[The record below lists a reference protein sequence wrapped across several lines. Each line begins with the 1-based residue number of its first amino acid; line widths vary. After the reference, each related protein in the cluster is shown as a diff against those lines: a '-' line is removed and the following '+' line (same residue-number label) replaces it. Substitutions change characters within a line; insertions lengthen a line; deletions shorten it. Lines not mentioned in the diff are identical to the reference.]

1 MDKAVAGVPRW
12 DLSSIFSSFD
22 GNDYKNALIEYTSGM
37 DSLDKRLKDEKGQ
50 MNDFCQW
57 LADYLAASNKVGA
70 LEESLNAYAYT
81 AYSTDTTNTDYLNNL
96 SKLEEMSLQS
106 KAQGLVF
113 QDILTRNSQDL
124 STFYTSFPQFAQYKY
139 VLEQIIEDGRHR
151 MSQAEE
157 QLADDLCRTGGAAWS
172 RLHEQVISNLM
183 DSATGKTFNEIRNE
197 AYSPDASVRRK
208 AWETEISLLKSM
220 EIPVAAALNN
230 IKGATVALNRR
241 RGWNHALSR
250 ALSSANMGEKTLAAL
265 IGAIEDSLPF
275 WRKYLQLKGRLLG
288 GAGST
293 CSVAGSGAAS
303 PSGEPGTDSN
313 AVGETGCHFYD
324 MFAPLPQPYSG
335 AGSSCGAKAGS
346 SGLSETHDSSVKM
359 DGWTFEEARNYIT
372 EKFYGFSKDMGD
384 FARTAFENNWIDAEV
399 RKGKV
404 GGAYCIDFPSKGVS
418 RVLSNF
424 TGSFSDVTT
433 LAHELGHAY
442 HHHCIAGLD
451 YGLIHYPM
459 TLAET
464 ASIFAEN
471 IIMKDVIGRC
481 EGFDKLQLMELH
493 LQDSCQVLVDILS
506 RFYFERSVFEERE
519 KGELSASDFCR
530 LMAQAQEKSYGNG
543 LSSQRHE
550 YMWAVKT
557 HYYSPDLDFY
567 NFPYAFG
574 LLFALGL
581 HAQYQQQGASFAE
594 KYQSLLKDTGSFSCE
609 EVCRRAGFDI
619 ETKEFWAAGI
629 ASFNSELEALLDYEK
644 SLAKA

>member
-1 MDKAVAGVPRW
+1 MRKNPPRW
-12 DLSSIFSSFD
+12 DLTSIFSCFD
-22 GNDYKNALIEYTSGM
+22 GADYQQALVEYAEGMND
-37 DSLDKRLKDEKGQ
+37 LDKRLADEAGRKV
-50 MNDFCQW
+50 NFCQW
-57 LADYLAASNKVGA
+57 LADYLVASNRIGA
-70 LEESLNAYAYT
+70 LEESLNAYAYSS
-81 AYSTDTTNTDYLNNL
+81 YSTDTTNTDYLNNL
-96 SKLEEMSLQS
+96 SKLEEMALQS
-106 KAQGLVF
+106 NAQALVF
-113 QDILTRNSQDL
+113 QGILTEYTQEL
-124 STFYTSFPQFAQYKY
+124 STFYTSFPQFSQYQY
-139 VLEQIIEDGRHR
+139 VLEQVIADGKHR
-151 MSQAEE
+151 MSGEE
-157 QLADDLCRTGGAAWS
+157 EKLAADLCRTGGAAWS
-172 RLHEQVISNLM
+172 RLHEQVISNLT
-183 DSATGKTFNEIRNE
+183 DTATGKTFNEIRNE
-197 AYSPDASVRRK
+197 AYSPDPAVRKK
-208 AWETEISLLKSM
+208 AWETEISLLQSV
-220 EIPVAAALNN
+220 EIPIAAALNN
-230 IKGATVALNRR
+230 LKGATVTLNRR
-241 RGWNHALSR
+241 RGWNEAIDR
-250 ALSSANMGEKTLAAL
+250 ALSSANMGKKTLAAL

-275 WRKYLQLKGRLLG
+275 WREYLQLKGRLLQAAG
-288 GAGST
+288 ETESGKSDSGST
-293 CSVAGSGAAS
+293 SETAS
-303 PSGEPGTDSN
+303 Q
-313 AVGETGCHFYD
+313 GCAFYD
-324 MFAPLPQPYSG
+324 LFAPLPKVLGEASV
-335 AGSSCGAKAGS
+335 SD
-346 SGLSETHDSSVKM
+346 ENSVKM
-359 DGWTFEEARNYIT
+359 EGWTFDEARSYIT

-384 FARTAFENNWIDAEV
+384 FAANAFAHNWIDAEV

-451 YGLIHYPM
+451 YQLTHYPM

>member
-1 MDKAVAGVPRW
+1 MDKTMAPRW

-22 GNDYKNALIEYTSGM
+22 GSDYKDALTEYTNGM
-37 DSLDKRLKDEKGQ
+37 DALDAKLKDVSSQK
-50 MNDFCQW
+50 NNFCQW
-57 LADYLAASNKVGA
+57 LADYLTASNKVGA

-113 QDILTRNSQDL
+113 QDILTKNSQDL

-139 VLEQIIEDGRHR
+139 VLEQIIEDGKHR

-157 QLADDLCRTGGAAWS
+157 QLADDLCRTGGSAWS

-197 AYSPDASVRRK
+197 AYSPDASVRKK
-208 AWETEISLLKSM
+208 AWETEIALLKSM

-230 IKGATVALNRR
+230 IKGATVTLNRR
-241 RGWNHALSR
+241 RGWNQALNR

-275 WRKYLQLKGRLLG
+275 WRKYLQLKGRLLARA
-288 GAGST
+288 GAT
-293 CSVAGSGAAS
+293 GSGAGTC
-303 PSGEPGTDSN
+303 SGEADDQ
-313 AVGETGCHFYD
+313 GCNFYD
-324 MFAPLPQPYSG
+324 MFAPLPQLGSGVASSG
-335 AGSSCGAKAGS
+335 AGSTGTGS
-346 SGLSETHDSSVKM
+346 SGGAVAQGSSDSGVKM
-359 DGWTFEEARNYIT
+359 DGWTFEEARAYIT

-384 FARTAFENNWIDAEV
+384 FVRTAFENNWIDAQV

-451 YGLIHYPM
+451 YELIHYPM

-471 IIMKDVIGRC
+471 IIMKDVISRC
-481 EGFDKLQLMELH
+481 EGFDKLQLLELH

-530 LMAQAQEKSYGNG
+530 LMAQAQENSYGNG

-581 HAQYQQQGASFAE
+581 HAQYQQEGASFAE
-594 KYQSLLKDTGSFSCE
+594 KYQNLLKDTGSFSCE

-619 ETKEFWAAGI
+619 ESKEFWAAGI

-644 SLAKA
+644 SLTEAR

>member
-22 GNDYKNALIEYTSGM
+22 GNDYKDALIEYTSGM

-57 LADYLAASNKVGA
+57 LADYLTASNKVGA

-275 WRKYLQLKGRLLG
+275 WRKYLQLKGRLLA
-288 GAGST
+288 GA
-293 CSVAGSGAAS
+293 
-303 PSGEPGTDSN
+303 DSN

-346 SGLSETHDSSVKM
+346 SG
-359 DGWTFEEARNYIT
+359 
-372 EKFYGFSKDMGD
+372 
-384 FARTAFENNWIDAEV
+384 
-399 RKGKV
+399 
-404 GGAYCIDFPSKGVS
+404 VS
-418 RVLSNF
+418 
-424 TGSFSDVTT
+424 
-433 LAHELGHAY
+433 
-442 HHHCIAGLD
+442 
-451 YGLIHYPM
+451 
-459 TLAET
+459 
-464 ASIFAEN
+464 
-471 IIMKDVIGRC
+471 
-481 EGFDKLQLMELH
+481 
-493 LQDSCQVLVDILS
+493 
-506 RFYFERSVFEERE
+506 
-519 KGELSASDFCR
+519 
-530 LMAQAQEKSYGNG
+530 
-543 LSSQRHE
+543 
-550 YMWAVKT
+550 
-557 HYYSPDLDFY
+557 
-567 NFPYAFG
+567 
-574 LLFALGL
+574 
-581 HAQYQQQGASFAE
+581 
-594 KYQSLLKDTGSFSCE
+594 
-609 EVCRRAGFDI
+609 
-619 ETKEFWAAGI
+619 
-629 ASFNSELEALLDYEK
+629 
-644 SLAKA
+644 

>member
-1 MDKAVAGVPRW
+1 MDKAVARVPRW

-22 GNDYKNALIEYTSGM
+22 GCDYRDALTEYTTGMNAL
-37 DSLDKRLKDEKGQ
+37 DAKLKDKEGQ
-50 MNDFCQW
+50 KNNFCQW
-57 LADYLAASNKVGA
+57 LADYLTASNKVGA

-106 KAQGLVF
+106 KVQGLVF

-124 STFYTSFPQFAQYKY
+124 STFYTSFPQFSQYKY

-157 QLADDLCRTGGAAWS
+157 QLADDLCRTGGSAWS

-183 DSATGKTFNEIRNE
+183 DPATGKTFNEIRNE

-208 AWETEISLLKSM
+208 AWETEIALLKSV

-230 IKGATVALNRR
+230 IKGTTVTLNRR
-241 RGWNHALSR
+241 RGWGLALNR
-250 ALSSANMGEKTLAAL
+250 ALASANMGEKTLAAL

-275 WRKYLQLKGRLLG
+275 WRTYLQLKGRLLARA
-288 GAGST
+288 GAA
-293 CSVAGSGAAS
+293 CSGATGA
-303 PSGEPGTDSN
+303 SGESGADSGV
-313 AVGETGCHFYD
+313 VGETGCHFYD
-324 MFAPLPQPYSG
+324 MFAPLPQLGSG
-335 AGSSCGAKAGS
+335 AGSSGGA
-346 SGLSETHDSSVKM
+346 ETHGNGDSGVKM
-359 DGWTFEEARNYIT
+359 DGWTFAEVRSYIT

-384 FARTAFENNWIDAEV
+384 FACTAFENNWIDAEV
-399 RKGKV
+399 RRGKV

-442 HHHCIAGLD
+442 HHHCISGLD
-451 YGLIHYPM
+451 YELIHYPM

-471 IIMKDVIGRC
+471 IIMKDVISRC
-481 EGFDKLQLMELH
+481 EGFDKLQLLELH
-493 LQDSCQVLVDILS
+493 LQDGCQVLVDILS

-519 KGELSASDFCR
+519 NGELSASDFCR

-581 HAQYQQQGASFAE
+581 HAQYQQQGPGFAE
-594 KYQSLLKDTGSFSCE
+594 KYQGLLKDTGSFSCE

-629 ASFNSELEALLDYEK
+629 ASFTSELEVLLDYEK
-644 SLAKA
+644 ALAKAR

>member
-1 MDKAVAGVPRW
+1 MDSTLMNVPRW
-12 DLSSIFSSFD
+12 DLSEIFSNFD
-22 GNDYKNALIEYTSGM
+22 GEDYKQAVVDYSTSM
-37 DSLDKRLKDEKGQ
+37 TEIDRILQDSGAQKS
-50 MNDFCQW
+50 DFSSW
-57 LADYLAASNKVGA
+57 LADFLVKFNQVGA
-70 LEESLNAYAYT
+70 LEETLNAFAYAT
-81 AYSTDTTNTDYLNNL
+81 YSTDTTNSDYLNNL
-96 SKLEEMSLQS
+96 SKLEEMGLQS
-106 KAQGLVF
+106 KSQFLVF

-139 VLEQIIEDGRHR
+139 VLQQIIEDGSHR
-151 MSQAEE
+151 MSRAEE

-183 DSATGKTFNEIRNE
+183 EPATGKTFNEIRNE
-197 AYSPDASVRRK
+197 AYSPDAAVRKK
-208 AWETEISLLKSM
+208 AWETEIALLKSV

-230 IKGATVALNRR
+230 LKGATVTLNRR
-241 RGWNHALSR
+241 RGWKSAVSR
-250 ALSSANMGEKTLAAL
+250 SLSSANMGEKTLASL

-275 WRKYLQLKGRLLG
+275 WRKYLQLKGRLLAKA
-288 GAGST
+288 GAA
-293 CSVAGSGAAS
+293 CSKTGTYSGVNVSGAS
-303 PSGEPGTDSN
+303 DESCFQETTESGCN
-313 AVGETGCHFYD
+313 FYD
-324 MFAPLPQPYSG
+324 MFAPLPQFE
-335 AGSSCGAKAGS
+335 AGSKETDSKVGVEIGETP
-346 SGLSETHDSSVKM
+346 SGVKM
-359 DGWTFEEARNYIT
+359 EGWTFEEAKDYII
-372 EKFYGFSKDMGD
+372 EKFSGFSKDMGD
-384 FARTAFENNWIDAEV
+384 FARTAFENNWIDAQV

-451 YGLIHYPM
+451 YELTHYPM

-471 IIMKDVIGRC
+471 IIMKDAIARC
-481 EGFDKLQLMELH
+481 QGFDKLQLLELH

-519 KGELSASDFCR
+519 KGELSATDFCR
-530 LMAQAQEKSYGNG
+530 LMAQAQEKSYGEG

-581 HAQYQQQGASFAE
+581 HAQYKEQGSSFAE
-594 KYQSLLKDTGSFSCE
+594 KYQGLLKDTGAYSCE

-619 ETKEFWAAGI
+619 ETKDFWAAGI
-629 ASFNSELEALLDYEK
+629 ASFQDELEALLDYEK
-644 SLAKA
+644 SVSEVR